1 MSQSSSDNLR
11 HVALLDQLIH
21 EYLQQ
26 VDEGQTP
33 NRAAMVQQHPELA
46 NELAAFFED
55 QDRIAQFA
63 QQLRLQDTVGLAVAE
78 ERGSAVGTD
87 NAGGLP
93 RSVRYFGRY
102 EILQE
107 IARGGMGV
115 VYKARQSRL
124 DRIVALKMILTG
136 RLASN
141 ADVAR
146 FYSEAQAAANLD
158 HPGIVPIYEVGQYGG
173 QHYFSMAY
181 VEGESLAAALAKGPL
196 PPHDAAALVQRLC
209 EAVQYAHQRGVIHRD
224 LKPANVLIDSAR
236 RPHITDFGLA
246 KHAGADSGLTATGQV
261 LGTPSYMP
269 PEQAAGEVSAIGPAA
284 DIYSLG
290 AVLYAALTGRPPFQA
305 ATPLDTLMQVC
316 SSDPVS
322 PRLLN
327 PAVSRDLATI
337 CLKCLEKEP
346 ERRYASAADV
356 AEDLRRFLADEPI
369 LARRQGPLVQTA
381 RWVRKRRKTVTLV
394 LGSIAAAAAVLIGG
408 FFTWRSHEQAKLGY
422 LSLTTNGPGLVA
434 ELFDN
439 KWRPVAPSFPVP
451 SSQPLELPEGSYR
464 ARISSPGIVSET
476 YSLNISRGDH
486 VGYDAHL
493 EDRSLWPPLEMTPGD
508 FVDPVELPG
517 RGTALLR
524 YRGPDASFRLLDGA
538 TGKPVWPQ
546 DLVLDKNNLPAGENV
561 EEWATLLSSGT
572 PWQTPPYAL
581 FKGSPEAES
590 VVILGSR
597 RRPALIAVSAATGK
611 VLWMFRGLPTVEGV
625 KDPSHLHPVV
635 NSNLAP
641 VIGKPVV
648 AKSGDGDPI
657 VLAAFFSSGEV
668 FQADG
673 EYVNADQQIWLEA
686 VSAKTGKSLWRRS
699 IKQIG
704 KSMGQQEALPVAL
717 EAIEQPR
724 VVKLGD
730 HQVVLVANDKRLYG
744 FDLSTGKDAW
754 PPLELGFLI
763 DAAPEIVVDPKGAAA
778 PIATFA
784 AGRLRSG
791 SFTQSV
797 TLTITAISLDDR
809 RQLWQI
815 KTDGFSPRSMP
826 HVSPND
832 MPPFEL
838 VALEPGGMP
847 AIVAPVQ
854 LQTNTGGQ
862 PLGMLKVLDTATG
875 NARWSQPLLGTNT
888 FVATPAIRLLIGP
901 DLDGDGYR
909 EIFAAWVGHSPQN
922 GFSLIVAAF
931 SGRDGR
937 TLWRWMQ
944 PGVTPGADVQA
955 GLCWWTPAASGQ
967 PRLVVPVHSGLNG
980 NGQGATVI
988 LDSADGSLLETLP
1001 EVSDPRSAD
1010 LDGDGL
1016 PDLFYTVK
1024 PQGYA
1029 RLMTVRGTPPAPW
1042 RRLDLELQVAG
1053 DLNHDGIA

>member
-1 MSQSSSDNLR
+1 MSQTSSDNPR
-11 HVALLDQLIH
+11 HVAQLDQLIH

-26 VDEGQTP
+26 VDDSRAP
-33 NRAAMVQQHPELA
+33 DRAAMIQQHPELA

-55 QDRIAQFA
+55 QDRIARFA
-63 QQLRLQDTVGLAVAE
+63 QQLRLQETVGLAAASE
-78 ERGSAVGTD
+78 HGSAATPD

-102 EILQE
+102 EILEE

-124 DRIVALKMILTG
+124 DRIVALKMILSG
-136 RLASN
+136 QLASN

-158 HPGIVPIYEVGQYGG
+158 HPGIVPIYEVGQYSG

-236 RPHITDFGLA
+236 TPHITDFGLA
-246 KHAGADSGLTATGQV
+246 KQAGGDSGLTATGQV

-269 PEQAAGEVSAIGPAA
+269 PEQAAGEASAIGPAA

-305 ATPLDTLMQVC
+305 ATPLDTLMQVR

-369 LARRQGPLVQTA
+369 LARRQGPLAQSI
-381 RWVRKRRKTVTLV
+381 RWVRKRRKAVTLM

-408 FFTWRSHEQAKLGY
+408 FLAWRSHEQAKLGDV
-422 LSLTTNGPGLVA
+422 SFTTNGPSLVA
-434 ELFDN
+434 ELFDD
-439 KWRPVAPSFPVP
+439 KRRPVAPSIPIP
-451 SSQPLELPEGSYR
+451 SSQPVELPEGSYR

-476 YSLNISRGDH
+476 YSLDVSRGQH
-486 VGYDAHL
+486 VGYEAHL
-493 EDRSLWPPLEMTPGD
+493 DDRSLWPPLEMSPGD
-508 FVDPVELPG
+508 FIDPVELPG
-517 RGTALLR
+517 RGTGLLR
-524 YRGPDASFRLLDGA
+524 YRGPEASFRLLDGS

-546 DLVLDKNNLPAGENV
+546 DLLLDKNNAPAGVNL
-561 EEWATLLSSGT
+561 EEWPTLLSSGT
-572 PWQTPPYAL
+572 PWRTPPYAV
-581 FKGSPEAES
+581 FKESPQAES
-590 VVILGSR
+590 VLVFGSQ

-625 KDPSHLHPVV
+625 KDPSHLHPLV

-648 AKSGDGDPI
+648 AVGSDGGPI

-673 EYVNADQQIWLEA
+673 KYVNAAQQIWLEA
-686 VSAKTGKSLWRRS
+686 VSAKTGKSLWRRP

-704 KSMGQQEALPVAL
+704 NSMGQQDAFPVAL
-717 EAIEQPR
+717 EAIEQPQ
-724 VVKLGD
+724 VLKLGD
-730 HQVVLVANDKRLYG
+730 QQIVVVANDKRLYG
-744 FDLSTGKDAW
+744 FDLPTGKDAW

-763 DAAPEIVVDPKGAAA
+763 DTALKIVIDPKGAVA
-778 PIATFA
+778 PIATLVS
-784 AGRLRSG
+784 GRPRSG
-791 SFTQSV
+791 SFGQFAKL
-797 TLTITAISLDDR
+797 TLTAISLDDR
-809 RQLWQI
+809 RQLWQTAI
-815 KTDGFSPRSMP
+815 DGFPPRTMP
-826 HVSPND
+826 HVLPTD
-832 MPPFEL
+832 MAPFEL
-838 VALEPGGMP
+838 APLQPSGVPALI
-847 AIVAPVQ
+847 ASVSLSNSA
-854 LQTNTGGQ
+854 GQ
-862 PLGMLKVLDTATG
+862 HLGQAALTVFDTTSGKVH
-875 NARWSQPLLGTNT
+875 WS
-888 FVATPAIRLLIGP
+888 
-901 DLDGDGYR
+901 
-909 EIFAAWVGHSPQN
+909 
-922 GFSLIVAAF
+922 
-931 SGRDGR
+931 
-937 TLWRWMQ
+937 
-944 PGVTPGADVQA
+944 
-955 GLCWWTPAASGQ
+955 
-967 PRLVVPVHSGLNG
+967 
-980 NGQGATVI
+980 
-988 LDSADGSLLETLP
+988 
-1001 EVSDPRSAD
+1001 
-1010 LDGDGL
+1010 
-1016 PDLFYTVK
+1016 
-1024 PQGYA
+1024 
-1029 RLMTVRGTPPAPW
+1029 
-1042 RRLDLELQVAG
+1042 
-1053 DLNHDGIA
+1053 